1 MMRAISRIFL
11 LPLAGEGGGQSPPD
25 EGLRHFHDPSSAS
38 LRSAASPASGRRGA
52 RLFAFAGLLFLSFP
66 AVVAF
71 AVTPDEMLADPKLE
85 ARAEALSAGLRC
97 MVCQNESIDESD
109 AALAHD
115 IRVLIRQQMLAGK
128 SDAEIRAFLVARYGD
143 FVLLKPPFKPET
155 ILLWGAPLL
164 LLLAGGA
171 AIAVSAR
178 QRKTAAPAASLSTE
192 EKAKLA
198 ALVGDEKR

>member
-11 LPLAGEGGGQSPPD
+11 LPLAGEGGSPPD
-25 EGLRHFHDPSSAS
+25 EGPRHFHDPSSAS
-38 LRSAASPASGRRGA
+38 LRSAPSPASGRRGA
-52 RLFAFAGLLFLSFP
+52 RLFAFASLLFLSFP

-128 SDAEIRAFLVARYGD
+128 SDAEIRAFLVARHGD